1 MTCRFCSDTGFQVS
15 CITGQPWECLECKPK
30 LKTMSFGP
38 GKRSIPREFKR
49 YQNSLVMAR
58 TMNDILEHYRP
69 DGSPIKGYRPVQTE
83 QYSML
88 HAQRNNGKSLSI
100 DVQKDFII
108 PPDPPDRLWSNFKP
122 DSYKEYANVFE
133 SLSNWVK
140 KEGLEF
146 KLHGAPRGHAVK
158 NITLSEVG
166 PDDLIG
172 LPVRKLIEEFQTGK
186 VKMTTSDEMLEMM
199 NEERRQV
206 RDFFLRPAPPPQAPV
221 TTIIITDGDDDRQS
235 TPAQLKM
242 ASRNKWWDNLL
253 G

>member
-1 MTCRFCSDTGFQVS
+1 MTCRYCNDTGFQMS

-30 LKTMSFGP
+30 IKTMSFGP

-133 SLSNWVK
+133 SLEMTTRKFRKELLSRAGAKTHVVK
-140 KEGLEF
+140 SRALSEGY
-146 KLHGAPRGHAVK
+146 AVK
-158 NITLSEVG
+158 NIALSEVG
-166 PDDLIG
+166 PDDFIG
-172 LPVRKLIEEFQTGK
+172 LPVREFTEE
-186 VKMTTSDEMLEMM
+186 MTKES
-199 NEERRQV
+199 RQV
-206 RDFFLRPAPPPQAPV
+206 RDFFSCPAPPPQASV
-221 TTIIITDGDDDRQS
+221 TKIIITDGATPA

-242 ASRNKWWDNLL
+242 ASRNKWWDFLL
-253 G
+253 D